1 MLSLGALLL
10 AVASAVPVH
19 VVKGTVVDAK
29 THAAVRGA
37 SVTLPN
43 GKRIATTGRSGQFRA
58 EIETTPW
65 PATLSITSPGLAERS
80 VELPHVPADVNLK
93 EIALSAAARIH
104 VLIPPAIAAENLR
117 WTLDRLVAG
126 KTAGRRADGK
136 FARPRA
142 DVTIDSLPSDNYLL
156 VISGNGPLQQIAT
169 KVSPKP
175 GETIELPINIT
186 PDALRL
192 SVVSGKTPMGG
203 AEVRFAPHD
212 FAWSGIVVCDEKGE
226 SAVEVWQEGDYWAS
240 LLDHEKVAFA
250 RATYLHSETGTI
262 SWTFEV
268 PSHHVKGL
276 VVDSSTRQP
285 LPNVNVTITGTAP
298 AEGGL
303 DGIRTRTDADGR
315 FDFPAIREGSH
326 TVRTYLKGYRY
337 DRAQTIDIGKDDGDW
352 EGEIALDPLG
362 DRPAVIVVDE
372 MGSPLA
378 GVDMFLASSDGMV
391 ILEQTDVTGR
401 VAIPPQRDGVLF
413 AVPRAGSF
421 GFTRIAADQSS
432 DVTLVVPPANG
443 TVDIVSQTTSG
454 EPIGGVFFLIRIN
467 GTWLP
472 PDVFG
477 RFITLHDFPLRTDQ
491 TGRAHL
497 AMLPRGLYE
506 LWPVRTADEMSA
518 LKAGH
523 PIQAPATVVVGD
535 TPQIVTLTFRKKPA
549 S

>member
-10 AVASAVPVH
+10 AAASALPIH
-19 VVKGTVVDAK
+19 VVKGTVIDAK

-43 GKRIATTGRSGQFRA
+43 EKRIATTGRSGQFHA
-58 EIETTPW
+58 EIETASW
-65 PATLSITSPGLAERS
+65 PPTLSITSPGLSERL

-93 EIALSAAARIH
+93 EIALTAAARIH
-104 VLIPPAIAAENLR
+104 VLVPAAFAAENLR
-117 WTLDRLVAG
+117 WTLDRLVSG
-126 KTAGRRADGK
+126 KAAGRRGEGK
-136 FARPRA
+136 FARPHA
-142 DVTIDSLPSDNYLL
+142 DVTIDSLAADNYLL
-156 VISGNGPLQQIAT
+156 VISGDGPLQQIAT

-175 GETIELPINIT
+175 GETVELPIDIT
-186 PDALRL
+186 PDVLRL

-203 AEVRFAPHD
+203 ARIRFAPHD
-212 FAWSGIVVCDEKGE
+212 FSWSGIVACNEKGE

-240 LLDHEKVAFA
+240 LLERGKVAFA
-250 RATYLHSETGTI
+250 RVAHLHSETGTI

-268 PSHHVKGL
+268 PGHHVKGR

-285 LPNVNVTITGTAP
+285 LPDVNVSITGTAP
-298 AEGGL
+298 EEGGL

-337 DRAQTIDIGKDDGDW
+337 DRAQTVDIQKDDGDW

-362 DRPAVIVVDE
+362 DRPAVIVVDQT
-372 MGSPLA
+372 GIPLA

-401 VAIPPQRDGVLF
+401 VTIPPRRDGVVF
-413 AVPRAGSF
+413 AVPRTGSF
-421 GFTRIAADQSS
+421 GFTRIAVDQSS

-443 TVDIVSQTTSG
+443 TVDIVSQSTSG

-477 RFITLHDFPLRTDQ
+477 RFITLHGFPLRTDE
-491 TGRAHL
+491 TGRTHL
-497 AMLPRGLYE
+497 ALLPPGLYE
-506 LWPVRTADEMSA
+506 LWPIRTADEMSA
-518 LKAGH
+518 LIAGH
-523 PIQAPATVVVGD
+523 PIQAPATVVVGN
-535 TPQIVTLTFRKKPA
+535 TPQLVTLTFRKKPSA
-549 S
+549 